1 MRRAWPIFS
10 LCLALLLAGAS
21 VPVSAQDFPQTQ
33 GYVSD
38 FAGLLSSDNITQL
51 EAQLAQLEKDTGTQ
65 IAVVTV
71 KTMEGNSVED
81 YASRL
86 FEAWG
91 IGQKDENNGVL
102 FIIALE
108 ERKVR
113 IEVGYGL
120 EPVLTDGRCG
130 RILDTEVVPY
140 FKDDNYTEGI
150 MAGVNAIE
158 GYIRDGTPPAPLE
171 ENPVSDTIGNLF
183 PIIMFISVAGMYLTG
198 FMARSK
204 SVWLGTIFGALA
216 GVVVGLAIGGIIAL
230 VSAIPLSA
238 GFGAGLDALLSRNYR
253 TRKASGKSTGWWG
266 SGGGF
271 RGGSSGGSF
280 GGFGGGMSGGGGASR
295 GF

>member
-1 MRRAWPIFS
+1 MRRTRPILF
-10 LCLALLLAGAS
+10 LCLALLLAAACT
-21 VPVSAQDFPQTQ
+21 PVLAQDFPQPQ
-33 GYVSD
+33 GYVND

-51 EAQLAQLEKDTGTQ
+51 EAQLAQLEQDTGAQ

-71 KTMEGNSVED
+71 KSMDGSSIED

-91 IGQKDENNGVL
+91 IGQKHENNGVL
-102 FIIALE
+102 FITAIE
-108 ERKVR
+108 EHMVR

-130 RILDTEVVPY
+130 RILDYEVVPY

-150 MAGVNAIE
+150 VSGVNAIE

-183 PIIMFISVAGMYLTG
+183 PVIMFISIVGMYLTG

-204 SVWLGTIFGALA
+204 SVWLGAIFGAIA
-216 GVVVGLAIGGIIAL
+216 GVILGLVAGGIPAL
-230 VSAIPLSA
+230 VIATLLSS
-238 GFGAGLDALLSRNYR
+238 GFGAGLDAILSRNYQ

-271 RGGSSGGSF
+271 RGGGSGGSF